1 MSIMWAV
8 EKEQL
13 GRVKMPWERKYNGA
27 CSTVDTM
34 DEVKRHS
41 KCLQGLKLRR
51 LEEEG
56 H

>member
-1 MSIMWAV
+1 MWAV

-13 GRVKMPWERKYNGA
+13 GRNQDALGKKVQWGMFLI
-27 CSTVDTM
+27 DTM